1 MRTWSISLTVLF
13 FLISSSV
20 FGQGTTSRLVGV
32 VSDPSDATIANAAV
46 RLVNQ
51 GTGTAFTTTTT
62 SAGAYTFEALQPGT
76 YAVTAEAPGFRKFAS
91 RDNKVT
97 IGQPTTVNIALAV
110 GAVADVLEVSGAAEA
125 VQTSSSANLG
135 NVIDEKT
142 IKDLPIVGTRGRNPI
157 GLVDLQPGVIDT
169 QAISGGAVVVFG
181 SRDRA
186 FNITLDGIDNNESS
200 SGGSNFAPLRTNPDS
215 LAEFR
220 VITSNPSAEYGR
232 SSGAQVAM
240 ITKSG
245 TNEFHGSAFE
255 FYRTPRLNAN
265 EWQNNF
271 NAIGKAQF
279 VQNIFGG
286 AIGGPIWKNKTFFF
300 VNVQGLT
307 ALQTYAKTR
316 TVYTSQARQGLFRYV
331 TSGRNAPAGASGASV
346 DASGNVLPGINVASY
361 NIVTNDPLHIGLDK
375 GIQAVVNAAP
385 LPNSFNTGDGLNT
398 AGYVFGAPGQER
410 QHDITFKVDHT
421 FDAKN
426 TVYARVSWGK
436 QNTNCDNGNG
446 GVALFPGTG
455 CQVNTFRNPK
465 NLAFNWRWNPTS
477 RLTNEAVFGLND
489 FAFQFNAPQADLK
502 KLSIL
507 NAPVDTPVS
516 DFGNSRQLKT
526 WQFVDNLA
534 YQWNSHALKFGTNL
548 RFGRAID
555 SRGNVGAY
563 NAATDVYFNA
573 DINNERFNVP
583 ANINQSNDLTAL
595 RSSINFLLGRVG
607 ELQRG
612 FAAPDGK
619 NFTTGLLPFDAHWNE
634 YDFYAQDSWKV
645 RRNLTIDIGLRWEI
659 KMAPASPNP
668 VMSHPDQ
675 PLVFGAP
682 ATNTAAWVSGSL
694 FKNRYGNLGPS
705 VGIAWDPFGTGK
717 TSIRSNYRIAY
728 DRVNSFVFS
737 SQILNNLPGLIYS
750 LDNTAIGQ
758 TDTRFSTV
766 QPLQPPA
773 NVSPASFKQPAAF
786 SSASIS
792 VVDPNL
798 KFATVHQWDISIQ
811 REIGKGLVI
820 EADYIGRRGYHL
832 FGAYDANQPNAF
844 APGMQ
849 DAFATVKAG
858 GQSDLL
864 NRLFSGD
871 NRIAAGKTASDMIRA
886 QYVSQLNLNSFA
898 AILSTEGRRVQST
911 PNGPM
916 NVTAI
921 SGAGPFAVIPFPQ
934 FSGGV
939 TVLDSNDFSTYHG
952 LVLQAQQRFRNGVY
966 FQFSYTFSKS
976 LSTRD
981 FDPTFTVVATQN
993 SQGASSTP
1001 FDIYNGRKLNY
1012 GEPQSDH
1019 RHAFQ
1024 AHGTIDLPFG
1034 HGKAFAG
1041 HAPAVIDRLI
1051 GGWEL
1056 APIFTLYSGRPFTV
1070 YSGANT
1076 FGSVVQ
1082 STANCSGCS
1091 HDLGGVQQV
1100 NGFNWYFNPNTDTSK
1115 FSAPAG
1121 GSLGNTGKGYF
1132 FGPRVFDID
1141 MSLIKRIPITERI
1154 NLEMRADATNITNTP
1169 SFGLPVATFTSP
1181 TFGRIGSSVESGSR
1195 KFQLGL
1201 KINF

>member
-1 MRTWSISLTVLF
+1 MRTWGIRLLVFACLSI
-13 FLISSSV
+13 LI

-32 VSDPSDATIANAAV
+32 VSDPSGAAVSKAVV

-51 GTGTAFTTTTT
+51 GTGATFTTTT
-62 SAGAYTFEALQPGT
+62 SASGDYTFEALQPGM
-76 YAVTAEAPGFRKFAS
+76 YEVDAEAPGFRKFTS

-97 IGQPTTVNIALAV
+97 IGQPATVNIALVV
-110 GAVADVLEVSGAAEA
+110 GAVTDVVEVSGAAEA

-135 NVIDEKT
+135 NVIEEKT
-142 IKDLPIVGTRGRNPI
+142 IKDLPIVGSRGRNPV

-186 FNITLDGIDNNESS
+186 WNFTLDGIDNNESS
-200 SGGSNFAPLRTNPDS
+200 SGGSDFAPLRTNPDS

-245 TNEFHGSAFE
+245 TNEFHGAAFE

-271 NAIGKAQF
+271 SSIGKAQF
-279 VQNIFGG
+279 VQHIFGG
-286 AIGGPIWKNKTFFF
+286 DVGGPVIKNKTFFF

-307 ALQTYAKTR
+307 ALQTYATTR
-316 TVYTSQARQGLFRYV
+316 TVYTAQARQGLFRYV
-331 TSGRNAPAGASGASV
+331 TSGKNSPAGVPGASV
-346 DASGNVLPGINVASY
+346 DASGNVLPGVNVNTY
-361 NIVTNDPLHIGLDK
+361 NIVTNDPAHIGIDK
-375 GIQAVVNAAP
+375 NIQALVNAEP
-385 LPNSFNTGDGLNT
+385 LPNAFNVGDGLNT
-398 AGYVFGAPGQER
+398 AGFVFGAAGQER
-410 QHDITFKVDHT
+410 QHDITFKIDQIIN
-421 FDAKN
+421 AKN
-426 TVYARVSWGK
+426 TFYARVSWGS
-436 QNTNCDNGNG
+436 QNTNCDNGNA

-455 CQVNTFRNPK
+455 CQVNTLRNPK

-489 FAFQFNAPQADLK
+489 FTFAFNSPGADLN
-502 KLSIL
+502 KLSIQG
-507 NAPVDTPVS
+507 APVSTPIS
-516 DFGNSRQLKT
+516 DFGNTRQLKT

-534 YQWNSHALKFGTNL
+534 YQYGSHAFKFGTNL
-548 RFGRAID
+548 RLGREID
-555 SRGNVGAY
+555 SRGSVGSY
-563 NAATDVYFNA
+563 NAATDAYFTA
-573 DINNERFNVP
+573 DINNATFNVP
-583 ANINQSNDLTAL
+583 TDINQSNDLTAL

-612 FAAPDGK
+612 FSAPNGQ
-619 NFTTGLLPFDAHWNE
+619 NFTTGLLPFNASWNE
-634 YDFYAQDSWKV
+634 YDFYGQDSWKI

-659 KMAPASPNP
+659 KMAPTSPDP
-668 VMSHPDQ
+668 VMSHPNT

-682 ATNTAAWVSGSL
+682 ATNTAAWVPGSL
-694 FKNRYGNLGPS
+694 FKNSFGNLGPS
-705 VGIAWDPFGTGK
+705 IGIAWDPFGTGK

-737 SQILNNLPGLIYS
+737 SQVLNNLPGLIYS

-758 TDTRFSTV
+758 TDTRFSSV
-766 QPLQPPA
+766 QALQPPA
-773 NVSPASFKQPAAF
+773 NVTPASFKQPAPF
-786 SSASIS
+786 SSASIA

-798 KFATVHQWDISIQ
+798 KFATVHQWDFSIQ
-811 REIGKGLVI
+811 REIGKGIVV
-820 EADYIGRRGYHL
+820 EADYVGRRGYHL
-832 FGAYDANQPNAF
+832 FGAYDANQPNSF

-871 NRIAAGKTASDMIRA
+871 NRITPGKTASDMIRA

-898 AILSTEGRRVQST
+898 AILSTEGRRIQTT

-939 TVLDSNDFSTYHG
+939 TVLDSNDFSTYNG
-952 LVLQAQQRFRNGVY
+952 LVLQLQQRFRKGIFY
-966 FQFSYTFSKS
+966 QFSYTLSKS

-981 FDPTFTVVATQN
+981 FDPAFTVFSTQN

-1024 AHGTIDLPFG
+1024 AHGTFELPFG
-1034 HGKAFAG
+1034 RGKSFASHTPG
-1041 HAPAVIDRLI
+1041 IVDRVI
-1051 GGWEL
+1051 GGWEV

-1082 STANCSGCS
+1082 STANCSGCP

-1100 NGFNWYFNPNTDTSK
+1100 NGFTWFFNPNTDTSK
-1115 FSAPAG
+1115 FSAPPA

-1132 FGPRVFDID
+1132 FGPKVFDID
-1141 MSLIKRIPITERI
+1141 MSLIKRILLTEKM
-1154 NLEMRADATNITNTP
+1154 NLEVRADATNITNTP
-1169 SFGLPVATFTSP
+1169 SFGLPTATFTSS
-1181 TFGRIGSSVESGSR
+1181 TFGRIGSSVESASR

-1201 KINF
+1201 KFNF